1 MSVNFFQKALTTLH
15 YLTVCGLKITGIPGV
30 RDLARMVCE
39 IKEHVHL
46 VFGIVGND
54 AFQVSQVH
62 TIHDDQIIKPLIIC
76 PGDLAGMVAVA
87 GNAVLGKLSPGGRV
101 DRVANLFR
109 AGGCGGDVEIGGTA
123 GFSDYVF

>member
-1 MSVNFFQKALTTLH
+1 M
-15 YLTVCGLKITGIPGV
+15 
-30 RDLARMVCE
+30 
-39 IKEHVHL
+39 
-46 VFGIVGND
+46 FGIVGND

-62 TIHDDQIIKPLIIC
+62 TIHDDQIIKPLVIR